1 MSFEFSKLSN
11 TDFLELSKTTTITNM
26 TNITNVPKSNKLKEP
41 IEIDLSIRENSLNST
56 KIKSNNSKSIG
67 FIILRHVNNELTN
80 FYWMHCYDCIR
91 IFYPECFII
100 IIDDNSNYQYITE
113 KQLYK
118 TKIINSEYHGRGEL
132 LPYYYY
138 VSNKLFDTAVIIHD
152 SVFINKHIDL
162 NVDKY
167 KLLWEFE
174 HEWDQIVDETNMI
187 NLFNDNDLLEFY
199 QNKNLWKGCSGAM
212 SIVTHDYLVY
222 INSKYEFSKLLN
234 CVLNRYNR
242 SSFERVIACL
252 LQMHEK
258 KESLFGNIHQYCPWG
273 QVSFYDIHKYNH
285 LPFIKVWTGR

>member
-1 MSFEFSKLSN
+1 MSFEISKLSN
-11 TDFLELSKTTTITNM
+11 TDFLALSKTTTISNS
-26 TNITNVPKSNKLKEP
+26 NVRQNELKESTKLKQP
-41 IEIDLSIRENSLNST
+41 IEIDLCIRENKMNTT
-56 KIKSNNSKSIG
+56 KIKSNKSIG

-80 FYWMHCYDCIR
+80 YYWIHCYDCIR
-91 IFYPECFII
+91 KFYPEYFII

-118 TKIINSEYHGRGEL
+118 TQIINSEYHGRGEL

-138 VSNKLFDTAVIIHD
+138 LSNKLFDTAVIIHD
-152 SVFINKHIDL
+152 SVFINRDIDL
-162 NVDKY
+162 NVNKY

-187 NLFNDNDLLEFY
+187 NLFNDNDLLQFY
-199 QNKNLWKGCSGAM
+199 QNKNLWKGSSGAM

-222 INSKYEFSKLLN
+222 INSKYEISKLLN
-234 CVLNRYNR
+234 CVLTRYNR

-258 KESLFGNIHQYCPWG
+258 KETLFGNIHQYCPWG